1 MLYALL
7 GLNIVLISLVVFL
20 LFRQPKPQDNTKM
33 LQELKQSFESMSF
46 KTLSEQTRL
55 GEQTLE
61 EKKKLIDQQLEHMKG
76 DLAKIQ
82 ASLTSF
88 DKESRAGFDS
98 VTKHLK
104 ISTETTGKLQDVTSQ
119 LKEVLKSTKARGQW
133 GERMAED
140 VLNLAGFIENVNYR
154 KQKAQGSGSKPDFA
168 FLLPK
173 GQVVNMDVKF
183 PFDNYL
189 AYVEAGSDIE
199 KENFKKKFL
208 SDVKEKIKQVTTKD
222 YISPEE
228 NTVDYVLLFI
238 PNEQVYAF
246 INDSDRTILDEAL
259 KKKVIVC
266 SPLTLYAVL
275 AVIRQAMEN
284 FSLEKTAKEIL
295 QLMEAFYKQWEMYVR
310 SFDTLGE
317 KLDSAKDE
325 YNKLTS
331 TRRNQLERP
340 LREIE
345 NLRKQKGIEGE
356 KNNLLE

>member
-7 GLNIVLISLVVFL
+7 GLNVLLLGIIIFLVL
-20 LFRQPKPQDNTKM
+20 KKTAPQDNAKM

-46 KTLSEQTRL
+46 KTLSEQTML

-61 EKKKLIDQQLEHMKG
+61 EKKKLIDQRLAQMNG

-82 ASLTSF
+82 TSLSSF

-104 ISTETTGKLQDVTSQ
+104 LTTETTGKLQEVTGQ

-140 VLNLAGFIENVNYR
+140 VLTLAGFIENVNYR

-189 AYVEAGSDIE
+189 AFVEAGSDLE
-199 KENFKKKFL
+199 KDNYRKKFL

-246 INDSDRTILDEAL
+246 IHDADRTILDEAL
-259 KKKVIVC
+259 RKKVIVC

-295 QLMEAFYKQWEMYVR
+295 QLLEAFNKQWELYVK
-310 SFDTLGE
+310 SFDALGE
-317 KLDSAKDE
+317 KIESAKDE
-325 YNKLTS
+325 YDKLTT

-340 LREIE
+340 LQKIDD
-345 NLRKQKGIEGE
+345 LRKLKGIEGPKSDLVE
-356 KNNLLE
+356 

>member
-1 MLYALL
+1 MLYALF
-7 GLNIVLISLVVFL
+7 GLNILLLGVIIFLVL
-20 LFRQPKPQDNTKM
+20 KKTAPQDNTKM

-46 KTLSEQTRL
+46 KTLSEQTKL

-104 ISTETTGKLQDVTSQ
+104 LTTESTGKLQEVTGQ

-140 VLNLAGFIENVNYR
+140 VLNLAGFIENINYK

-183 PFDNYL
+183 PFDNYM
-189 AYVEAGSDIE
+189 AFVEAGSDIE
-199 KENFKKKFL
+199 KENYKKKFL

-222 YISPEE
+222 YISPED

-246 INDSDRTILDEAL
+246 VNDADRTILDEAL

-275 AVIRQAMEN
+275 SVMRQAMEN

-295 QLMEAFYKQWEMYVR
+295 QLLEAFNKQWGMYVN

-317 KLDSAKDE
+317 RLDSAKDE

-331 TRRNQLERP
+331 TRRNQLEKP

-345 NLRKQKGIEGE
+345 NLRKQKGIENT

>member
-7 GLNIVLISLVVFL
+7 GVILILLCINIFL
-20 LFRQPKPQDNTKM
+20 ALKKTSPQDSNKM

-46 KTLSEQTRL
+46 KTLSEQTKF
-55 GEQTLE
+55 GEQTLD
-61 EKKKLIDQQLEHMKG
+61 EKKKLIDQQLEQMKG

-104 ISTETTGKLQDVTSQ
+104 LTTETTGKLQEVTGQ
-119 LKEVLKSTKARGQW
+119 LKEVLKGTKSRGQW

-140 VLNLAGFIENVNYR
+140 VLSLAGFIENVNFR
-154 KQKAQGSGSKPDFA
+154 RQKSQDSGSKPDFA
-168 FLLPK
+168 FFLPK
-173 GQVVNMDVKF
+173 GQVVNMEVKF
-183 PFDNYL
+183 PFNNYL
-189 AYVEAGSDIE
+189 AFVEAGNDLE
-199 KENFKKKFL
+199 KENYKKKFL

-246 INDSDRTILDEAL
+246 VNETDRKIFDEAL

-266 SPLTLYAVL
+266 SPLTLFAVL

-284 FSLEKTAKEIL
+284 FSLEKTTKEIL
-295 QLMEAFYKQWEMYVR
+295 LLMEAFYRQWEMYAD
-310 SFDTLGE
+310 SFDALGE
-317 KLDSAKDE
+317 KIDAAKDE
-325 YNKLTS
+325 YIKLTS

-345 NLRKQKGIEGE
+345 DLRKQKGIEGQ
-356 KNNLLE
+356 KSDLV